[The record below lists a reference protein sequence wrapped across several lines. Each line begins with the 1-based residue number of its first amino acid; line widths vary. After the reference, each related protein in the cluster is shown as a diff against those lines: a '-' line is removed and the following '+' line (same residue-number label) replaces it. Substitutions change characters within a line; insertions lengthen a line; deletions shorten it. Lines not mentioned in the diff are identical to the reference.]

1 MIKNIY
7 SKIKVFIFYNFLNKK
22 LKLPRN
28 WYIETDEKFKFTHVL
43 EAVNYVKVA
52 ELPNVFFEFG
62 CHSGRTY
69 SAALLASK
77 FLNFELENYA
87 FDSFEGLPKTSKEED
102 GYFRS
107 GTFNTKKEDFVKI
120 VKNRTGILLQ
130 DDQLVEGYY
139 DKSLNNKLKERL
151 PKSVGFVHIDVDL
164 YSSTIT
170 VLEFIKTFLVSGTV
184 ILFDDWYCFPP
195 GKEMGERKAL
205 NEFLRKYPEIELE
218 EWKNYS
224 TFGKSFL
231 VKKV

>member
-1 MIKNIY
+1 MIKRIY
-7 SKIKVFIFYNFLNKK
+7 LKIKLFIYYNVVYRKQ
-22 LKLPRN
+22 KLPRK
-28 WYIETDEKFKFTHVL
+28 WYLKTDEKFKYIHIL

-77 FLNFELENYA
+77 YLKFELKNFA
-87 FDSFEGLPKTSKEED
+87 FDSFAGLPETQKNED
-102 GYFRS
+102 GIFKS
-107 GTFNTKKEDFVKI
+107 GTFNTTKKDFIQI
-120 VKNRTGILLQ
+120 VKKKSGILLH
-130 DDQLVEGYY
+130 DNQLIEGYY
-139 DKSLNNKLKERL
+139 EKSLTDKLSERL

-164 YSSTIT
+164 YSSTVT
-170 VLEFIKTFLVSGTV
+170 VLDFIKKFLVSGTV

-205 NEFLRKYPEIELE
+205 NEFLNKYPEIELE

-224 TFGKSFL
+224 TFGKSFI

>member
-1 MIKNIY
+1 MIKQTIAKVKSFIY
-7 SKIKVFIFYNFLNKK
+7 YKVFYPKYNM
-22 LKLPRN
+22 PRK
-28 WYIETDEKFKFTHVL
+28 WYVESDEKFKYIHIL
-43 EAVNYVKVA
+43 EAVNYLKVA

-69 SAALLASK
+69 SATLLASK
-77 FLNFELENYA
+77 FLKFELENFA
-87 FDSFEGLPKTSKEED
+87 FDSFEGLPKTLKKED
-102 GYFRS
+102 GIFES
-107 GTFNTKKEDFVKI
+107 GTFYTEKDDFVKI
-120 VKNRTGILLQ
+120 IKKRTGILLQ
-130 DDQLVEGYY
+130 DEQLIQGYY
-139 DKSLNNKLKERL
+139 EKSLTAELVKKL

-164 YSSTIT
+164 YSSTVT
-170 VLEFIKTFLVSGTV
+170 VLEFIKKFLVSGTV

-205 NEFLRKYPEIELE
+205 NEFLKKYPEIELE

>member
-1 MIKNIY
+1 MLKKLLFNIKQFLYYKLFY
-7 SKIKVFIFYNFLNKK
+7 SKFD
-22 LKLPRN
+22 LPHK
-28 WYIETDEKFKFTHVL
+28 WYVESDEKFKYIHIL
-43 EAVNYVKVA
+43 EAVNYIKVA

-77 FLNFELENYA
+77 FLRFEIENFA
-87 FDSFEGLPKTSKEED
+87 FDSFEGLPETLKNED
-102 GYFRS
+102 GIFKS
-107 GTFNTKKEDFVKI
+107 GTFNTAKKDFVEI
-120 VKNRTGILLQ
+120 VKKRSGVLLQ
-130 DDQLVEGYY
+130 EDQLIEGYY
-139 DKSLNNKLKERL
+139 EKSLTDKLSERL

-164 YSSTIT
+164 YSSTVT
-170 VLEFIKTFLVSGTV
+170 VLDFIKKFLVSGTV

-195 GKEMGERKAL
+195 GKEMGERRAL
-205 NEFLRKYPEIELE
+205 NEFLKKYPEIELE